1 MPSIITRDKL
11 LNEIKL
17 LPNEMLSDVYKFIHS
32 FRLEIEKN
40 NIEEN
45 ADIMSFSGRW
55 QDLDNEMFED
65 LLSDIEERRSESF
78 ADRRA
83 NAGFSD

>member
-17 LPNEMLSDVYKFIHS
+17 LPNEMLSDVYNFIHS
-32 FRLEIEKN
+32 FRLRT
-40 NIEEN
+40 EEN
-45 ADIMSFSGRW
+45 SIEDNDDIMSFSGGWR
-55 QDLDNEMFED
+55 DLDNKVFED

-78 ADRRA
+78 INRREKW
-83 NAGFSD
+83 